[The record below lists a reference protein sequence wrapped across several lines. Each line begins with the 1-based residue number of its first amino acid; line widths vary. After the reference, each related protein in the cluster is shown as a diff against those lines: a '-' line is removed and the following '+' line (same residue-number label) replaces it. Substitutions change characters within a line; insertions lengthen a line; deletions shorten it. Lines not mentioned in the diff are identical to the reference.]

1 MSTEDDIETDSGTAG
16 NTPRTRTEALIHL
29 LGDDDIDI
37 RSEVWGHLEKLG
49 KEALESA
56 EAAAAAAGI
65 AAIAQP
71 GGTRGDDAVIEA
83 CNEHDIA
90 MVFTGRRH
98 FKH

>member
-37 RSEVWGHLEKLG
+37 RSQVWGHLEKLG

-56 EAAAAAAGI
+56 EAAAEASDDPEVKRQAGRF
-65 AAIAQP
+65 AQEYH
-71 GGTRGDDAVIEA
+71 RREVFKAVSYPHLTLPTKRI
-83 CNEHDIA
+83 
-90 MVFTGRRH
+90 V
-98 FKH
+98 